1 MWPARYWMKLNR
13 TKIDQRLTNQ
23 ISMFTEE
30 EAKVLKA
37 HSLTD
42 QQISNVTQTLLS
54 VLFSTIQ
61 YDES

>member
-23 ISMFTEE
+23 ISMFTEG

-54 VLFSTIQ
+54 ALFSTIQ